1 MLRRIILTAIL
12 VVVTAV
18 CAFAQMS
25 DSQVLEFYAREIK
38 AGTSQSQIV
47 TKLIQRGVKV
57 DQIRRLR
64 DQYGAQMNGQ
74 SQTKK
79 NTSTGNNVS
88 TLRRNNEPATTSSQ
102 QYVTGKQT
110 ETGIHPTNRQYTQG
124 DIWIDDNMQSNMQ
137 PNMQPNMEPNM
148 EPNMQSN
155 MQYNMQSNMQYN
167 MPPNMQ
173 YNMQPGVN
181 QGYYPYFQDVDLD
194 KVKKVFGRD
203 IFNQRALSFEPN
215 MNIATPENYVLGP
228 GDQVIIDI
236 YGASQKNLQLEV
248 SPEGTVTVP
257 DYGPIQIGGMSVA
270 AANAKIRRSLGS
282 RYSSSE
288 IKLTVGQTRTIL
300 VNVMGEVRLPGTYTL
315 SAFATVFH
323 ALYLAGGINDLGTLR
338 NIRVYRGGRLITVV
352 DIYEY
357 ILNGRLAGNIRLQE
371 NDVIQ
376 VGVYDCL
383 VDVAGNVKR
392 PMSYEMRRSES
403 VGTLIKYAGGF
414 SGDAYKKAVR
424 LIRKTGEKYAV
435 YTVDEFDMNSFR
447 VDDGDSITVDGIL
460 DRYDNM
466 VEIKGAVFR
475 PGKYQLGKGITS
487 VRSLIQQA
495 EGVTEE
501 AFTAHAILHRMKSD
515 RTLEAIPVDVQGI
528 MQGTVADQPLRNE
541 DVLFI
546 PTKSDRIS
554 DRTLTIGGEVFS
566 PGIYQY
572 AANTTI
578 EDLIMQAGGLTDAAS
593 TAKVDVSRRIVD
605 PKATTSSKEI
615 SKTFTFSIKDGFVVD
630 GSDRFTLEPYDV
642 VQVRRSPGF
651 QTPRMITV
659 SGEVMFEGSYTLIT
673 KNQRL
678 SDAVNAAGGVTDQAY
693 VRGARLERQMD
704 DDEKARRDFL
714 LHQLRM
720 QSDDKDTININQL
733 QLGDTYSVGIHLD
746 EALAHPG
753 SDADIQIREGDR
765 LVVPEYNG
773 VVKISG
779 DVMFPNTVAYQA
791 GKDYKWYVNQAGGFG
806 NRARKGRTWIVYQ
819 NGTMSKVGRGVKVEP
834 GCEIVVPSK
843 PKRDGSRLTQ
853 WLTLGT
859 SVTSMAAMI
868 ATLANAL
875 K

>member
-1 MLRRIILTAIL
+1 MLRRILLTVVL
-12 VVVTAV
+12 GVVTAV
-18 CAFAQMS
+18 GAFAQMT
-25 DSQVLEFYAREIK
+25 DSQVMEFYARESK
-38 AGTSQSQIV
+38 AGTSPSQIV
-47 TKLIQRGVKV
+47 TMLIQRGVKV
-57 DQIRRLR
+57 EQIRRLR
-64 DQYGAQMNGQ
+64 DQYGSQMNGQ
-74 SQTKK
+74 AQSRTK
-79 NTSTGNNVS
+79 TGTG
-88 TLRRNNEPATTSSQ
+88 TLRRNNEPDQTTGQ
-102 QYVTGKQT
+102 QYVTGRQT
-110 ETGIHPTNRQYTQG
+110 ETDASPTDRQLTQG
-124 DIWIDDNMQSNMQ
+124 DVWTEDNRQSKMQ
-137 PNMQPNMEPNM
+137 PN
-148 EPNMQSN
+148 
-155 MQYNMQSNMQYN
+155 
-167 MPPNMQ
+167 
-173 YNMQPGVN
+173 
-181 QGYYPYFQDVDLD
+181 LL
-194 KVKKVFGRD
+194 KRVFGRD
-203 IFNQRALSFEPN
+203 IFNQRGLSFEPN

-228 GDQVIIDI
+228 GDEVIIDI
-236 YGASQKNLQLEV
+236 YGASQKTLQLTV

-257 DYGPIQIGGMSVA
+257 DYGPIQVGGMSVG
-270 AANAKIRRSLGS
+270 AANTKVRRSLGA

-288 IKLTVGQTRTIL
+288 VKLTVGQTRTIL
-300 VNVMGEVRLPGTYTL
+300 VNVMGEVRTPGTYTL

-323 ALYLAGGINDLGTLR
+323 ALYLAGGISDLGTLR
-338 NIRVYRGGRLITVV
+338 NIKVYRGGRLITIV
-352 DIYEY
+352 DIYDY
-357 ILNGRLAGNIRLQE
+357 ILNGRLAGNVRLQE

-383 VDVAGNVKR
+383 VDIAGNIKR
-392 PMSYEMRRSES
+392 PMAYEMRRNES

-414 SGDAYKKAVR
+414 TGDAYKKAVR

-435 YTVDEFDMNSFR
+435 YTVDEFELNSFR
-447 VDDGDSITVDGIL
+447 VDDGDSITIDGIL

-475 PGKYQLGKGITS
+475 PGKYQLGQGITS

-495 EGVTEE
+495 EGVTED
-501 AFTAHAILHRMKSD
+501 AFVAHAILHRMKSD
-515 RTLEAIPVDVQGI
+515 RTLEVIPVDVQGI
-528 MQGTVADQPLRNE
+528 MQGTTADIPLRNE

-546 PTKSDRIS
+546 PTQAERVS

-615 SKTFTFSIKDGFVVD
+615 SKTYTFSIKEGFVVD

-659 SGEVMFEGSYTLIT
+659 SGEVMFEGSYALVT

-678 SDAVNAAGGVTDQAY
+678 SDAVKAAGGVTDEAY

-714 LHQLRM
+714 LQRLLQ
-720 QSDDKDTININQL
+720 QSDDKDTVKINQL

-765 LVVPEYNG
+765 LIVPEYNG

-779 DVMFPNTVAYQA
+779 DVMFPNTVAYQE

-806 NRARKGRTWIVYQ
+806 NRARKSRTWIVYQ

-843 PKRDGSRLTQ
+843 PRRDGSKWTQ
-853 WLTLGT
+853 WLSIGT
-859 SVTSMAAMI
+859 SMTSMAAMVATI
-868 ATLANAL
+868 ANVL
-875 K
+875 KK